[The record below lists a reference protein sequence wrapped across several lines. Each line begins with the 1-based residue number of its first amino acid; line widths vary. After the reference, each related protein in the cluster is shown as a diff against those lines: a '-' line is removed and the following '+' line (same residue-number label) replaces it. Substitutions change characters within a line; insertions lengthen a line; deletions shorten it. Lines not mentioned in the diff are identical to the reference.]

1 MQSLRPGRAAA
12 KGGPPACVMGDWD
25 LVRALGLAGV
35 RCVVVAKPDELTR
48 YSRFAC
54 ARIERSDYW
63 SDGRAQVARL
73 LAFAATQRRPPVL
86 VYGGDGEMLMVSR
99 HREELAPAFRF
110 VIAEPDLVET
120 LVDKARFQRLA
131 LQLGLPVAPA
141 RILHPAHDAWSD
153 PGLGYPLLVK
163 PLTRHEDVW
172 APVAGRAKAL
182 RLEGPAELERLWPR
196 LGAHDLQVLAEEF
209 IPGPESRIESFHV
222 YVDAAGEVAGEFT
235 GRKIRTRP
243 AEYGHSTAL
252 VTTAAA
258 DVAELGRDIVRR
270 VGLQGLAKLDFKRTP
285 SGDLRLLEINPR
297 FSLWHHLGARAGVNL
312 AALAYADLAGLPR
325 PPAGHARAGVRWS
338 SPWLDR
344 RAAQEAGLST
354 ASWLAWTARAEAK
367 SLAAW
372 DDPMPVIRGPLRGWV
387 TKRLASIGRA
397 RARG

>member
-1 MQSLRPGRAAA
+1 
-12 KGGPPACVMGDWD
+12 MGDWD
-25 LVRALGLAGV
+25 LVRALGLAGI
-35 RCVVVAKPDELTR
+35 RSAVVATRDEPMR
-48 YSRFAC
+48 FSRFAC

-63 SDGRAQVARL
+63 SEADAQVARL
-73 LAFAATQRRPPVL
+73 LEFAATQPRPPVL
-86 VYGGDGEMLMVSR
+86 VYGGDGEMLLLSR
-99 HREELAPAFRF
+99 HRDALGSAFRF
-110 VIAEPDLVET
+110 VIPQADLVET
-120 LVDKARFQRLA
+120 LVDKGRFQRLA
-131 LQLGLPVAPA
+131 GQLGLPVPPA
-141 RILHPAHDAWSD
+141 RILRPAQDAWSD

-163 PLTRHEDVW
+163 PLTRHEDLW
-172 APVAGRAKAL
+172 SPVAGRAKAL
-182 RLEGPAELERLWPR
+182 RVEGAEELKQLLAR
-196 LGAHDLQVLAEEF
+196 LGAHDLQIIAEQL

-222 YVDAAGEVAGEFT
+222 YVDAAGEVAGEFM
-235 GRKIRTRP
+235 GRKIRTLP

-270 VGLQGLAKLDFKRTP
+270 VGLRGLAKLDFKRTQ

-344 RAAQEAGLST
+344 RAAREAGLPA
-354 ASWLAWTARAEAK
+354 ASWLVWTARAEAK

-372 DDPMPVIRGPLRGWV
+372 DDPMPMVRGPLRGWLRS
-387 TKRLASIGRA
+387 RLASVGSA
-397 RARG
+397 RPGG